1 VTSASRR
8 PWIWLLSGVALAL
21 LIALVAVAAITRT
34 DWGRGQVL
42 ELTLTALGGRL
53 NGVLEV
59 DRLEGNVLTGA
70 RLYDITLT
78 DAESVPLLQAD
89 SAYLEYDLPTFL
101 GGDVVIN
108 RLVLY
113 DPELLLVRLPT
124 DTLWNYQKI
133 LQDTSQQTGGAARR
147 ATLIEQL
154 RLVSADVTVRLPWEP
169 DESLS
174 PAAQR
179 RELREA
185 LMDTSRLVVDSVA
198 GGYLRTMVFE
208 VDEARLSSLSV
219 APDERG
225 GTSLV
230 VDTAAGRAFIYRE
243 PALRFLHVKG
253 ELGLRD
259 GIMRYRAPI
268 IVLPDSRAES
278 VGVVDVTGDDPAY
291 DLALTVEAAALA
303 DLQWLFPT
311 LPDEGV
317 AEGQLW
323 IETRPEGLMILVRD
337 LQVAAPETRIRGD
350 FGMVF
355 GDTLRF
361 LETELVAD
369 PLDVPTIERLLPAGL
384 PVEGLRIGAVE
395 IGSGTS

>member
-1 VTSASRR
+1 MTSASRR
-8 PWIWLLSGVALAL
+8 SWTWLLAGAALAL
-21 LIALVAVAAITRT
+21 VLALVAIAAITRT
-34 DWGRGQVL
+34 DWGRGKVL
-42 ELTLTALGGRL
+42 ELTLGALGGRL
-53 NGVLEV
+53 NGELEV

-70 RLYDITLT
+70 RLYGITLK

-89 SAYLEYDLPTFL
+89 SAFLEYDLPTFL

-108 RLVLY
+108 VLVLY

-133 LQDTSQQTGGAARR
+133 LQDTARQTGGRAAR
-147 ATLIEQL
+147 ATMIEQL

-179 RELREA
+179 QELRVA

-198 GGYLRTMVFE
+198 GGYLRTMIFA
-208 VDEARLSSLSV
+208 VDEALLSSVSV

-225 GTSLV
+225 GTSLA
-230 VDTAAGRAFIYRE
+230 VDTAAGEAFLYRE
-243 PALRFLHVKG
+243 PALRIRHLEG
-253 ELGLRD
+253 ELGLRE
-259 GIMRYRAPI
+259 GVMRYRAPT

-278 VGVVDVTGDDPAY
+278 VGVVDVTGEEPAY
-291 DLALTVEAAALA
+291 DLLFTVDSAALA

-317 AEGQLW
+317 AEGRLW
-323 IETRPEGLMILVRD
+323 LETRPEGLMILARD
-337 LQVAAPETRIRGD
+337 FRAAAPGTRIRGD
-350 FGMVF
+350 FGLVF

-369 PLDVPTIERLLPAGL
+369 PLDVPTVERLLPAGL

-395 IGSGTS
+395 IGSGAS